1 LACGLIFLVLG
12 GMITIKRKCT
22 KPNVGASAKDTW
34 QRMIGKSHSSKVT
47 FADCLGG
54 SQYRLNFYRQFTVW
68 FTTREIMDFQA
79 IRKEYENQG
88 IDEAL
93 LPENPIELFRSWYEV
108 AVAKSPGKWMEPNVM
123 SLATS
128 DMTGHVTNRY
138 VLLKH
143 IEDNGIQF
151 FTNYDSTKGKQ
162 LAENPQCSVAFHWPY
177 LGRQVRMEG
186 KVEKTSR
193 DVSEKYFHSRPR
205 GSQIGAAA
213 SLQSS
218 EVESRKYLDDQR
230 QKLTEKYEGQA
241 IPLPENWGGYLI
253 VPARIEF
260 WQGRLDRLHD
270 RVVYRANNEGWTRC
284 RLSP

>member
-1 LACGLIFLVLG
+1 
-12 GMITIKRKCT
+12 
-22 KPNVGASAKDTW
+22 
-34 QRMIGKSHSSKVT
+34 
-47 FADCLGG
+47 
-54 SQYRLNFYRQFTVW
+54 
-68 FTTREIMDFQA
+68 MDFQA

-88 IDEAL
+88 IHEAD
-93 LPENPIELFRSWYEV
+93 LPNDPMDLFRSWYDV
-108 AVAKSPGKWMEPNVM
+108 AVEKSPGKWMEPNVM

-128 DMTGHVTNRY
+128 DLSGNVTNRY

-143 IEDNGIQF
+143 IENNGIQF

-162 LAENPQCSVAFHWPY
+162 LAANPQCSVAFHWPY
-177 LGRQVRMEG
+177 LGRQVRMQG
-186 KVEKTSR
+186 VVEKTSR
-193 DVSEKYFHSRPR
+193 EVSEKYFHSRPR

-218 EVESRKYLDDQR
+218 LVESRQYLDQQR
-230 QKLTEKYEGQA
+230 QELTEKFEGQP

-253 VPARIEF
+253 ILERIEF

-270 RVVYRANNEGWTRC
+270 RIVYQSNSTGDWKRS